1 MADSMDCTFLT
12 EQGKFNFR
20 VGVIISNGTSMLMA
34 RNPILPGAS
43 YYSVGGRVRFGESL
57 AEAALREVKEET
69 GLDCEID
76 RIAAFHENFFTNELG
91 IPYHEI
97 SVFFT
102 LKPDERLLTIESGHM
117 TDGGPQGE
125 YLEWVDMKN
134 CEGKIIYPDFFKTV
148 DFSKEREILHF
159 ITRN

>member
-57 AEAALREVKEET
+57 AEAALREVKEEHHQ
-69 GLDCEID
+69 LDT
-76 RIAAFHENFFTNELG
+76 AS
-91 IPYHEI
+91 I
-97 SVFFT
+97 SFNPSAVSIVV
-102 LKPDERLLTIESGHM
+102 P
-117 TDGGPQGE
+117 
-125 YLEWVDMKN
+125 
-134 CEGKIIYPDFFKTV
+134 
-148 DFSKEREILHF
+148 
-159 ITRN
+159 

>member
-1 MADSMDCTFLT
+1 MAEAMDCTFLT
-12 EQGKFNFR
+12 ERGKFNFR
-20 VGVIISNGTSMLMA
+20 VGVIISIGTKILMA
-34 RNPILPGAS
+34 RNPILPGES
-43 YYSVGGRVRFGESL
+43 YYSVGGRVHFGESL
-57 AEAALREVKEET
+57 EEAVLREVREET

-76 RIAAFHENFFTNELG
+76 RLAAFHENFFTNELG

-102 LKPDERLLTIESGHM
+102 LKPDDRLLAIENGHR
-117 TDGGPQGE
+117 TDQGPQGE
-125 YLEWVDMKN
+125 CLEGMDMKN
-134 CEGKIIYPDFFKTV
+134 CEGKTIYPEFFKTV